1 MPLGDEPD
9 YFHRYSE
16 FLLNFDKFLVNQ
28 QNFSQALTC
37 NKNYLV
43 GELFDLYL
51 KISPFFVIMSQKR
64 FGKESFLELF

>member
-43 GELFDLYL
+43 GG
-51 KISPFFVIMSQKR
+51 II
-64 FGKESFLELF
+64 